1 MTTITINPKHEIV
14 RSLNDLDAVQSVK
27 VLDFIKTLRD
37 SQEDAASQQDFK
49 RRFVKEMNQA
59 LSQVRL
65 WI

>member
-1 MTTITINPKHEIV
+1 MTTINQKHEIV
-14 RSLNDLDAVQSVK
+14 QSLNDLDAVQSEK

-37 SQEDAASQQDFK
+37 SQQRKAGQQDLK
-49 RRFVKEMNQA
+49 PKFVKEMNHA

>member
-1 MTTITINPKHEIV
+1 MTAINQKHEIV
-14 RSLNDLDAVQSVK
+14 RSLNDLDAVQSEK

-37 SQEDAASQQDFK
+37 SQENAARQDFN